1 MRKYEASRRV
11 KAELTKTKKP
21 FEGLK
26 PQQILEI
33 VKERE
38 RLKLETGDYAFTEVV
53 GPQSIKSL
61 VLIKRKK

>member
-11 KAELTKTKKP
+11 KAELTRTKKP

-38 RLKLETGDYAFTEVV
+38 KTKLETGNYSFTPVI
-53 GPQSIKSL
+53 GPQGIKSL
-61 VLIKRKK
+61 ILLKKK